1 MSLPKGQTVC
11 LINLGCAKNL
21 VDSEV
26 LLGLLAEAGYI
37 PYPDPAMAEVILI
50 NTCGFIQPARS
61 ESRKVIREALRH
73 KKRDPNKR
81 IGVLGCYVEKE
92 KESLKQLFPE
102 IDFWLGVKELEKIV
116 PAIQGQDFSASR
128 YTFLYRENM
137 PRLLSTPPVWAYVK
151 IAEGCSHGCS
161 FCTIPAIKGAYRS
174 RPLVSVINEV
184 KALAEAG
191 VKEINLISQDTTYYG
206 RDRGKRHELATLLEA
221 LVKIPGIAWVRW
233 LYGFPEEINESLLKI
248 MTEPKICPY
257 FDLPFQH
264 SSRSVLKLMRRGFD
278 GRQALRLL
286 ERIRRYLPDATF
298 RTSLIVGFPGEGKR
312 EFQDLVNFVREAEFD
327 HLGVFVYSPE
337 PGTEAY
343 SLGDPIADQEKK
355 RRRHEIMA
363 LQAEISRRRLKRFL
377 GRKME
382 ALIDGTTNKT
392 KTIYYGRTKYQAP
405 EVDGGVKIPWPE
417 GKKPPA
423 PGLGW
428 VEIIKTG
435 RYDLRGCWLG

>member
-1 MSLPKGQTVC
+1 MTLPKGQTVC

-37 PYPDPAMAEVILI
+37 PYPDPTLAEVILV
-50 NTCGFIQPARS
+50 NTCGFIKPARL
-61 ESRKVIREALRH
+61 ESRKAIREVLRQ
-73 KKRDPNKR
+73 KKRDPNKK
-81 IGVLGCYVEKE
+81 IGILGCYVEKE
-92 KESLKQLFPE
+92 KESLKQQFPE
-102 IDFWLGVKELEKIV
+102 IDFWLGVKELEQV
-116 PAIQGQDFSASR
+116 VSAIQGKHFSASR
-128 YTFLYRENM
+128 YTFLYHENM

-151 IAEGCSHGCS
+151 IAEGCSHSCS

-174 RPLVSVINEV
+174 RPSASIIKEI
-184 KALAEAG
+184 KSLAEAG

-206 RDRGKRHELATLLEA
+206 RDRGKKNQLAALLEA
-221 LVKIPGIAWVRW
+221 LVRIREIAWVRW
-233 LYGFPEEINESLLKI
+233 LYGFPEEIDEPLLEI

-264 SSRSVLKLMRRGFD
+264 SSRSVLRLMRRGFD

-286 ERIRRYLPDATF
+286 ERIRRHLPDAAF

-327 HLGVFVYSPE
+327 HLGVFIYSPE

-343 SLGDPIADQEKK
+343 SLGDPIADQEKQ

-363 LQAEISRRRLKRFL
+363 MQAEISRRRLRRFL

-382 ALIDGTTNKT
+382 VLIDGTTNKT

-405 EVDGGVKIPWPE
+405 EVDGVVRIPWPK
-417 GKKPPA
+417 GKESPA
-423 PGLGW
+423 SGLSL
-428 VEIIKTG
+428 VEIIETG